1 DLALT
6 AGRPVDRAL
15 FASGARE
22 NVVQGAT
29 EQTDD
34 GIELLIP
41 DDHIA
46 GKIAFDRKWWTLAIL
61 AQSMRAPV
69 GKLQRARSRAQS
81 HRRLFVGRTGRA
93 TFLVW
98 TRVGHTAAMTASW
111 TSIRSRK
118 IVGMSSGFGSK
129 VPAIMVRVQYA
140 ISLGLHAV
148 S

>member
-1 DLALT
+1 LALT

-15 FASGARE
+15 FTSGARE

-41 DDHIA
+41 HDHIA
-46 GKIAFDRKWWTLAIL
+46 GKIAFERKWWALAIL
-61 AQSMRAPV
+61 VRSMRAPLW
-69 GKLQRARSRAQS
+69 KLERARSRAEP
-81 HRRLFVGRTGRA
+81 HRRLFVGRTGQA
-93 TFLVW
+93 TLLVW
-98 TRVGHTAAMTASW
+98 TRVGHALALTASQAL
-111 TSIRSRK
+111 IRSQK
-118 IVGMSSGFGSK
+118 ISGMSPGFGSK
-129 VPAIMVRVQYA
+129 ARAIMVRVQHA